1 MKAKKFFYLQVL
13 FAVALILT
21 GSCTKQGG
29 NTSALYSPTAAD
41 VTATA
46 TLEELQQG
54 RAIFIDNCNACHQLY
69 LPDNYSPSQW
79 RSILTNMSPR
89 AGLSSAQTQLVTKY
103 LTRGN

>member
-1 MKAKKFFYLQVL
+1 MKVKKFFYLQVL
-13 FAVALILT
+13 FAVILILT
-21 GSCTKQGG
+21 GSCTKTGG

-69 LPDNYSPSQW
+69 SPDNYSPSQW
-79 RSILTNMSPR
+79 RSILTNMSQR
-89 AGLSSAQTQLVTKY
+89 AGLSSTQNQLVTKY